1 MSVLSAVID
10 CTYPKCG
17 QSFEGYWYDDSMDPE
32 QRDEAP
38 VSMQECPLGHK
49 FEAEFP
55 GWSWT
60 TEAG

>member
-1 MSVLSAVID
+1 MQLTAILD
-10 CTYPKCG
+10 CPECEV
-17 QSFEGYWYDDSMDPE
+17 SFEGRWSDDSMDPE

-38 VSMQECPLGHK
+38 VQAQQCPNGHQ
-49 FEAEFP
+49 FDAEFP